1 MTWHFESRRHELASK
16 GIRTSDISPTY
27 NYSAHGKP
35 MLKVG
40 LPSYTR
46 EKLKTLNAVAD
57 GKEWIA
63 ELIAIKGVVFIDD
76 VQISDTVD
84 KSWLRW
90 DKGDEKRDIG
100 YIHFHPPGIIPE
112 FSAQDFVL
120 AMNVHELRTNKKD
133 YPYTIMGMVYPKGE
147 DLNIVIYGI
156 NSPKSRKKEFE
167 GKEVVESA
175 LSDTIN
181 DMIKKKELLKLKEMK
196 L

>member
-1 MTWHFESRRHELASK
+1 MTWHFESRRHGLASK

-27 NYSAHGKP
+27 HYMANGKP
-35 MLKVG
+35 ALKVG

-46 EKLKTLNAVAD
+46 EQLKSLNDLAA

-63 ELIAIKGVVFIDD
+63 ELIAIKGVIFIDD

-120 AMNVHELRTNKKD
+120 AMNVHNLRTNRKD
-133 YPYTIMGMVYPKGE
+133 YPYTIMGLVYPKDNE
-147 DLNIVIYGI
+147 LMIVLYGI
-156 NSPKSRKKEFE
+156 NASKSRMKEFE
-167 GKEVVESA
+167 GKEMVESQ
-175 LSDTIN
+175 LKNIID
-181 DMIKKKELLKLKEMK
+181 DMVKNKELLKLKETK